1 MEAELLCTTKNI
13 VYVKAAAKKK
23 NKNIPIT
30 TSSTRDFKQQIC
42 RTPQENFN
50 ERRKGGQRWRKYGGS
65 NKQKRQQKPKQQQWQ
80 NQQQSAL
87 LTSSCRTVGCTVGN

>member
-13 VYVKAAAKKK
+13 VYVKAAAK
-23 NKNIPIT
+23 NKNITIT